1 MHPELLLSLA
11 AERRRDLAA
20 AMTTRPVAAS
30 PAFASPA
37 FASTGRSARPAWRL
51 PRLTL
56 PRFRVSWT
64 RTTLAAVAGSRRRG
78 SSVVIV
84 ISATRA
90 SGPAPAVAAP
100 SDRAS
105 LVKAL

>member
-1 MHPELLLSLA
+1 MHPELLSSLA
-11 AERRRDLAA
+11 TERRRDLAA
-20 AMTTRPVAAS
+20 AITARPVSAGAWS
-30 PAFASPA
+30 PA
-37 FASTGRSARPAWRL
+37 GRAWRR
-51 PRLTL
+51 PRLAL

-78 SSVVIV
+78 SSFVIV

-90 SGPAPAVAAP
+90 CGPALAPTAAAAP
-100 SDRAS
+100 SDRGT

>member
-1 MHPELLLSLA
+1 MHPELLLFLA

-20 AMTTRPVAAS
+20 AMTARPVMS
-30 PAFASPA
+30 GTGSFARA
-37 FASTGRSARPAWRL
+37 AWRR
-51 PRLTL
+51 PRL

-90 SGPAPAVAAP
+90 SGPAPAAATAAP
-100 SDRAS
+100 SGRRA